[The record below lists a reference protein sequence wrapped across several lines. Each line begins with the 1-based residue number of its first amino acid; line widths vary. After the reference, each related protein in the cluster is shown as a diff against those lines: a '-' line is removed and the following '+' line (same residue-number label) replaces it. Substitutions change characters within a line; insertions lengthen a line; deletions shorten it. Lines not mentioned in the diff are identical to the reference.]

1 MSNPILVEVTRG
13 EVLESFHRG
22 VVCVVDEKDN
32 IIYSLGDTQQICY
45 PRSAL
50 KFLQQIPLLT
60 SGAVEHFGFTE
71 KEIALFCG
79 SHNGEAEHV
88 ETVRGILAKIGL
100 DESHLQCGAQMPTLK
115 EDQYHLIKND
125 LPALKIHNNCSGKHA
140 GFLAYCI
147 YKGWPTDSYIAPNH
161 PMHLEILEVI
171 AEFHR
176 YPKEKIQ
183 QGIDGCSAPIFAF
196 PVYNQAV
203 AYKNLVNPVDFPEP
217 VQKACKMMVDA
228 ITKYPVMIAG
238 HKRYCSDL
246 MRLSEGKLIGKTGAD
261 GVYSIGIRGRNL
273 GICIKVDDGK
283 MGPQYN
289 IAQSIIEQLGILSD
303 ASNQELRQYVRQENK
318 NFGGLVTGETKVS
331 TNVQLNSISSLK
343 NNI

>member
-22 VVCVVDEKDN
+22 VVCIVDKDDK
-32 IIYSLGDTQQICY
+32 IVFSVGDPQQVCY

-60 SGAVEHFGFTE
+60 SGAVEEFGFTE

-79 SHNGEAEHV
+79 SHNGEKEHV
-88 ETVRGILAKIGL
+88 ETVRGILEKIGL
-100 DESHLQCGAQMPTLK
+100 DESHLQCGPQMPTLK
-115 EDQYHLIKND
+115 EDQYHLIKSD
-125 LPALKIHNNCSGKHA
+125 LPALRIHNNCSGKHA

-147 YKGWPTDSYIAPNH
+147 YRGWPTENYIDPEH
-161 PMHLEILEVI
+161 PLHKEILDVI

-183 QGIDGCSAPIFAF
+183 LGVDGCSAPIFAF

-203 AYKNLVNPVDFPEP
+203 AYKNLVHPVQFQEN
-217 VQKACKMMVDA
+217 VQKACKLMVDA
-228 ITKYPVMIAG
+228 IASYPNMIAG

-246 MRLSEGKLIGKTGAD
+246 MRVSEGKLIGKTGAD
-261 GVYSIGIRGRNL
+261 GVYSIGVREMNL

-289 IAQSIIEQLGILSD
+289 VAQSVIEQLGILSE
-303 ASNQELRQYVRQENK
+303 AANAELRHYVRHENK
-318 NFGGLVTGETKVS
+318 NFGGMVTGETKVS
-331 TNVQLNSISSLK
+331 TNLEIRLNPE
-343 NNI
+343 